1 MSYYVDPHTQQVY
14 HQAPVQNQQNIPDP
28 ATAADPATAPEPKV
42 YAVPQN
48 PAVQQAPP
56 VPSTFLG
63 LDTASSTFWK
73 GAIFGAGVA
82 LLVTSETVQK
92 AVVKTVSRGMA
103 AASAGVEELK
113 EKFEDAKAE
122 VEAEA
127 AGKK

>member
-1 MSYYVDPHTQQVY
+1 MSYYVDPNTQQMY
-14 HQAPVQNQQNIPDP
+14 YQAPAQSQQNATDP
-28 ATAADPATAPEPKV
+28 AAAAAEPKE

-48 PAVQQAPP
+48 YAVQQPP
-56 VPSTFLG
+56 LATSTFLG
-63 LDTASSTFWK
+63 LDAGSATFWK
-73 GAIFGAGVA
+73 GAILGAGVA
-82 LLVTSETVQK
+82 LLATSETVQK
-92 AVVKTVSRGMA
+92 AVVKTVSKGMA

>member
-1 MSYYVDPHTQQVY
+1 MTYYVDPNTHQMY
-14 HQAPVQNQQNIPDP
+14 YQAPAQDQQKTTDQA
-28 ATAADPATAPEPKV
+28 ATAEPNV
-42 YAVPQN
+42 NAIPQN
-48 PAVQQAPP
+48 AAVQQASTA
-56 VPSTFLG
+56 PSTFLG
-63 LDTASSTFWK
+63 LDAGSSTFWK
-73 GAIFGAGVA
+73 GAILGAGVA

-92 AVVKTVSRGMA
+92 AVVKTVSKGMA

>member
-1 MSYYVDPHTQQVY
+1 MTYYVDPNTQQMY
-14 HQAPVQNQQNIPDP
+14 YQAPAQDQQNATDP
-28 ATAADPATAPEPKV
+28 AATAEPKV

-48 PAVQQAPP
+48 GVVQQSPP
-56 VPSTFLG
+56 ETSAFLG
-63 LDTASSTFWK
+63 LDAGSATFWK
-73 GAIFGAGVA
+73 GAILGAGVA

-92 AVVKTVSRGMA
+92 AVVKTVSKGMA

>member
-1 MSYYVDPHTQQVY
+1 MSYYVDPNTQQMY
-14 HQAPVQNQQNIPDP
+14 YQATAQSHQNTPDP
-28 ATAADPATAPEPKV
+28 AAAAEPKV

-48 PAVQQAPP
+48 YAVQQAPP
-56 VPSTFLG
+56 ATSTFLG
-63 LDTASSTFWK
+63 LDAGSATFWK
-73 GAIFGAGVA
+73 GAILGAGVA

-92 AVVKTVSRGMA
+92 AVVKAVSKGMA
-103 AASAGVEELK
+103 AASTGVEELK

>member
-1 MSYYVDPHTQQVY
+1 MTYYVDPNTNQMY
-14 HQAPVQNQQNIPDP
+14 YQAPAQSQQNITDQ
-28 ATAADPATAPEPKV
+28 ATATEPKL

-48 PAVQQAPP
+48 TAVQQAPQAT
-56 VPSTFLG
+56 STFLG
-63 LDTASSTFWK
+63 LDAASATFWK
-73 GAIFGAGVA
+73 GAILGAGVA
-82 LLVTSETVQK
+82 LIATNDTVQK
-92 AVVKTVSRGMA
+92 AVVKTVSKGMA

>member
-1 MSYYVDPHTQQVY
+1 MSYYVDPNTQQMY
-14 HQAPVQNQQNIPDP
+14 YQAPAQSHQTTPDP
-28 ATAADPATAPEPKV
+28 AAAAEPKV

-48 PAVQQAPP
+48 YAVQQAPP
-56 VPSTFLG
+56 ATSSFLG
-63 LDTASSTFWK
+63 LDAGSATFWK
-73 GAIFGAGVA
+73 GAILGAGVA

-92 AVVKTVSRGMA
+92 AVVKAVSKGMA
-103 AASAGVEELK
+103 AASTGVEELK

>member
-1 MSYYVDPHTQQVY
+1 MSYYVDPNTQQMY
-14 HQAPVQNQQNIPDP
+14 YQAPAQSQQNTTDP
-28 ATAADPATAPEPKV
+28 AAVTEPKV

-48 PAVQQAPP
+48 YAVQQTPTAT
-56 VPSTFLG
+56 STFLG
-63 LDTASSTFWK
+63 LNAASSTFWK
-73 GAIFGAGVA
+73 GVIFGTGVA

-92 AVVKTVSRGMA
+92 AVVKTVSKGMA
-103 AASAGVEELK
+103 AATAGVEELK

>member
-1 MSYYVDPHTQQVY
+1 MSYYVDPNTQQMY
-14 HQAPVQNQQNIPDP
+14 YQAQSQSQQNATDP
-28 ATAADPATAPEPKV
+28 AATAEPKM

-48 PAVQQAPP
+48 YAVQQPAPATS
-56 VPSTFLG
+56 STFLG
-63 LDTASSTFWK
+63 LDIASATFWK
-73 GAIFGAGVA
+73 GAIIGTGVA
-82 LLVTSETVQK
+82 LLVTNETVQK
-92 AVVKTVSRGMA
+92 AVVKTVSKGMA

>member
-1 MSYYVDPHTQQVY
+1 MAYYIDPNTQQMY
-14 HQAPVQNQQNIPDP
+14 YQAPAQEQPNTTEPA
-28 ATAADPATAPEPKV
+28 ATAETKV

-48 PAVQQAPP
+48 AAVQQDPA

-63 LDTASSTFWK
+63 LDVSSSTFWT
-73 GAIFGAGVA
+73 GAALGAGVA
-82 LLVTSETVQK
+82 LLMTSETVQK
-92 AVVKTVSRGMA
+92 AVVKTVSKGIA

-122 VEAEA
+122 VESEA

>member
-1 MSYYVDPHTQQVY
+1 MTYYIDPNTQQMY
-14 HQAPVQNQQNIPDP
+14 YQAPAQDQQKTTDAA
-28 ATAADPATAPEPKV
+28 ATAEPKV

-48 PAVQQAPP
+48 AAVQQAPP

-63 LDTASSTFWK
+63 LDASSATFWK
-73 GAIFGAGVA
+73 GAILGAGVA

-92 AVVKTVSRGMA
+92 AVVKAVSKGMA
-103 AASAGVEELK
+103 AASAGAEELK